1 MDFLVVFIMKR
12 PNLLRYAF
20 LYNEEWFLVIFYS
33 RVCLIFLNKI
43 KKTKHLICLFFLLFK
58 LIKLYTLMTSVNK
71 FVSVVFYL
79 ENKKYSYM

>member
-43 KKTKHLICLFFLLFK
+43 KKNETFDLFIFF
-58 LIKLYTLMTSVNK
+58 II
-71 FVSVVFYL
+71 
-79 ENKKYSYM
+79 